1 MCEGYWHGMYFLFM
15 RLKKY
20 IVYQEKKT
28 QENCEQIKGTNIFQ
42 PLTVAHGLIKF
53 DHDLS

>member
-1 MCEGYWHGMYFLFM
+1 MCEEYWHGMYFLFM

-20 IVYQEKKT
+20 IVY